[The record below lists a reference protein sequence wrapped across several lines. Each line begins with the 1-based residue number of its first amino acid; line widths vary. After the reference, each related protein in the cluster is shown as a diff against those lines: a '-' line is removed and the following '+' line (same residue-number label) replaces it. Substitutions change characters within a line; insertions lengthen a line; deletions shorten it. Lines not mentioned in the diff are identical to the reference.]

1 MRSYIK
7 GAHSSWGKN
16 VCCNACII
24 CIACYHEKCRYF
36 EGDGWKIIQDFESN
50 KRNHGLGKKEKK
62 KDVLDMIHRFIV
74 VILEALKQTKCV
86 EKLFLIAY

>member
-1 MRSYIK
+1 MRSCIK
-7 GAHSSWGKN
+7 GAHSSWEKMCAILFVSFVSLATMRDAGTLKGVGGKLSKTLK
-16 VCCNACII
+16 VIKGI
-24 CIACYHEKCRYF
+24 MV
-36 EGDGWKIIQDFESN
+36 WK
-50 KRNHGLGKKEKK
+50 KKK

>member
-1 MRSYIK
+1 MCAILFVSFVSLATMRDAGTLKGVGGKLSKTLKVIK
-7 GAHSSWGKN
+7 GIM
-16 VCCNACII
+16 V
-24 CIACYHEKCRYF
+24 
-36 EGDGWKIIQDFESN
+36 WK
-50 KRNHGLGKKEKK
+50 KKK